1 MDYGILPH
9 ERGGILKTVEFEQ
22 IGSFSVHKS
31 IISGLTGWEPHY
43 WNFLTHDTRN
53 RLHQE
58 TLDAFRS
65 SLRRYSDADLE
76 ALHPDYI
83 NYLVLRA
90 ANSAIGG
97 FWRNCIYEHKKR
109 QYDIQEGQAGP
120 CGAKKKNGQ
129 QCKAKAIHRSGRCR
143 HHGGKSTGPKT
154 IDGKIK
160 SLSRLTQYRQNP
172 DLLIEKRRQLE
183 EEMWRETGFD

>member
-1 MDYGILPH
+1 M
-9 ERGGILKTVEFEQ
+9 LKAAEFEQ
-22 IGSFSVHKS
+22 IGSFNVHKS

-43 WNFLTHDTRN
+43 WNFLTLDTRN

-65 SLRRYSDADLE
+65 ILKRYRETDLE
-76 ALHPDYI
+76 TYHPAYI
-83 NYLVLRA
+83 NYLVLGA
-90 ANSAIGG
+90 ASSAIGG
-97 FWRNCIYEHKKR
+97 FWRKCIYEHKKR

-129 QCKAKAIHRSGRCR
+129 QCKAKAIYGSGRCR
-143 HHGGKSTGPKT
+143 HHGGKSTGPRT

-160 SLSRLTQYRQNP
+160 SLSMLAQYRRNP
-172 DLLIEKRRQLE
+172 GLLIEKRRQLVA
-183 EEMWRETGFD
+183 EMHEETGF